1 MILVRKTVFAAVAM
15 ALGDAG
21 ADLQIYI
28 GILVL
33 CVSIALQQLHKPF
46 TEDLLDR
53 MELYALLTSFLTLY
67 FSLFVLS
74 KKWIT
79 FASAMIVGLNV
90 AYAIYVARNLYLT
103 SGDQLAA
110 GAAALKKVRRGS
122 FVQRLVRKLT
132 GSSDAPAE
140 DDAASEPDNNKN
152 KTATVGGDG
161 GGRDGAGTDLEAVM
175 QTNPMVRDDAA
186 AKEAP
191 LSQSVSLA

>member
-1 MILVRKTVFAAVAM
+1 M
-15 ALGDAG
+15 
-21 ADLQIYI
+21 
-28 GILVL
+28 
-33 CVSIALQQLHKPF
+33 
-46 TEDLLDR
+46 
-53 MELYALLTSFLTLY
+53 
-67 FSLFVLS
+67 
-74 KKWIT
+74 
-79 FASAMIVGLNV
+79 
-90 AYAIYVARNLYLT
+90 ARNLYLT

-140 DDAASEPDNNKN
+140 DDAASEPDNNKK

-161 GGRDGAGTDLEAVM
+161 GGGDGTDLEAVM